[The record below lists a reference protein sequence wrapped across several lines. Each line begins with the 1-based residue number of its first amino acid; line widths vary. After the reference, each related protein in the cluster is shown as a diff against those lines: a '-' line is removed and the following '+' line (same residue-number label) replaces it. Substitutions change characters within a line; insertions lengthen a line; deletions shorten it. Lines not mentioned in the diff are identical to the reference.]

1 MAGVQEPQPEALPS
15 IRDTIIARW
24 SSAGLGR
31 RGSRIAA
38 AVDVGGNQIILTGTA
53 STAGDRDQAAE
64 SAATDALGM
73 HIDDRIRLPTSGSAD
88 QSR

>member
-1 MAGVQEPQPEALPS
+1 MAGVREPPPEDLPS
-15 IRDTIIARW
+15 VHDAIIARW

-31 RGSRIAA
+31 RGSRIQA

-53 STAGDRDQAAE
+53 PTPGDRDQAAA

-73 HIDDRIRLPTSGSAD
+73 RIDDRIRLPASGSAD